1 MDNQNKKTY
10 IKRIDAFQ
18 YESRKEYEK
27 ENKTVTFCV
36 VISLIILDMIL
47 STLII
52 VVGKDIEDIF
62 YGLAGVQILL
72 ILILTFVLAGIGES
86 YFDFF
91 EEIKER
97 YRMRNKKYQPISFSA
112 YMDLND
118 LVQLYDGKLFRL
130 YQFINAEES
139 DIKYIAIELPKK
151 SKIITF
157 DNTDKEERI
166 RLKNMCMFQWLD
178 EVKLS
183 EIVTPIREYY
193 RNKEMN
199 AKIKKEE
206 NLIKNQSKINAT
218 ITDDEI
224 KDLPLFQTYKNL
236 SKKAKEDVESYHSEK
251 QEHLKKLEKIIS

>member
-1 MDNQNKKTY
+1 MNTQNKKTY

-27 ENKTVTFCV
+27 ENKTITFCV

-52 VVGKDIEDIF
+52 VVGKDSEDIL

-72 ILILTFVLAGIGES
+72 IFILTFVLAGIGES

-157 DNTDKEERI
+157 DNTDQEERI

-183 EIVTPIREYY
+183 KIVTPIREYY

-236 SKKAKEDVESYHSEK
+236 SKNAKEDVESYHSEK

>member
-1 MDNQNKKTY
+1 MNTQNKKTY

-27 ENKTVTFCV
+27 ENKTITFCV
-36 VISLIILDMIL
+36 VISLIIIDMIL

-52 VVGKDIEDIF
+52 VVGKDSEDIL

-72 ILILTFVLAGIGES
+72 IFILTFLLAGIGES

-97 YRMRNKKYQPISFSA
+97 YRMRNKKYQPLSFSA

-130 YQFINAEES
+130 YQFINAEKS
-139 DIKYIAIELPKK
+139 DTKYIAIELPKK

-157 DNTDKEERI
+157 DNTDQEERI

-183 EIVTPIREYY
+183 KIVTPIREYY

-236 SKKAKEDVESYHSEK
+236 SKNAKEDVESYHSEK